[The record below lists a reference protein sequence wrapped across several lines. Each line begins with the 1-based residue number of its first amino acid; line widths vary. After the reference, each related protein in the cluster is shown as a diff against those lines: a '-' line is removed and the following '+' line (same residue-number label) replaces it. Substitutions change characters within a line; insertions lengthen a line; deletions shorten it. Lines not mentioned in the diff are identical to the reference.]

1 MLALVT
7 GGHGFIGAHLCARL
21 LAEGHQ
27 VRVLARPGS
36 DLSRLAGL
44 DVTPV
49 SGDLTQ
55 SASLGAAVD
64 GADWVFHLAGALKG
78 FDRVSLMR
86 VNRDGTRN
94 LVAACLAH
102 DPGLAKFILVSSLAA
117 AGPSPGGGEPLTE
130 DALPAPLTWYGESKL
145 EAERAVLNAPA
156 LPSVILRPP
165 VVFGPGDKD
174 VYGYFRLASK
184 GLLPI
189 PGHGARHYSLVFA
202 PDLADG
208 ILRAA
213 ARAVPSGDV
222 FNLTGPEVV
231 TWLELG
237 QGIARALGRTGR
249 VLHLPEA
256 LVRAAGR
263 VADLAARAGG
273 RPQIFSSQKVKE
285 MLAPAWVASP
295 LKAARD
301 LGWTAPTSLDAA
313 LDQTVAWYRTHGWL

>member
-21 LAEGHQ
+21 SAAGHR

-44 DVTPV
+44 EVTPV
-49 SGDLTQ
+49 SGDLTD
-55 SASLGAAVD
+55 SASLGEAVA

-78 FDRVSLMR
+78 FTREDLMR

-102 DPGLAKFILVSSLAA
+102 DPGLARFILVSSLAA
-117 AGPSPGGGEPLTE
+117 AGPSPGGGEPLAE
-130 DALPAPLTWYGESKL
+130 DALPCPLTWYGESKL
-145 EAERAVLNAPA
+145 EAERAVLDAPA

-174 VYGYFRLASK
+174 VYGYFRLASR

-213 ARAVPSGDV
+213 TSAVPSGEV

-231 TWLELG
+231 TWLDLG

-256 LVRAAGR
+256 LVRASGR

-273 RPQIFSSQKVKE
+273 SPQIFSSQKVKE

-301 LGWTAPTSLDAA
+301 LGWTAPTPLDAA
-313 LDQTVAWYRTHGWL
+313 LDLTVAWYRDHGWL